1 MSGAVEA
8 GALSGGPGLPD
19 PELINSREELA
30 TALTALRQA
39 ADLSVREVVAASG
52 VPHGTVSGWMS
63 GQHAPVGAYRDRFD
77 AVLVACGVRDPLER
91 ALWWEAAGRARQT
104 RSTRG
109 ADGRP
114 PYQGLQPFEAGDSA
128 WFFGRDA
135 LIDRALAELVRL
147 SERGPG
153 GPAAIMTVIGASGS
167 GKSSLIRAG
176 IIPALGRPAPA
187 GTEPVLDNWRAVLM
201 TPGAHPNETLAALTV
216 KRQTVLC
223 IDQFEELWTQVES
236 ETERTAFLESLL
248 NLAEPGQAWIVLIG
262 LRADF
267 YGAASRR
274 PELHE
279 ALQESQL
286 LVGPMTNDELRAAI
300 LEPARRAG
308 ARIEEDLVKVLLGDL
323 ASRSVTEAHDPGALP
338 LLSHALLATWERSNR
353 RRLSVSDYYATGGIA
368 GAIEQAAESTYERLD
383 NDQQAC
389 VARLFLRLINLD
401 GETITR
407 RRLQLSEV
415 LDDSASDEAMA
426 AAVDA
431 FCAARLLTRNVDSI
445 EITHEALITAWPRL
459 HGWISANRAGLVIH
473 RRVTIAARLWAASG
487 RDEDHLLPAARL
499 ASWREWERLEGD
511 SIQLNRQERDF
522 LDASETFHV
531 RAREQLE
538 RQHRSRRRLGTVAFV
553 LAVLCALLA
562 VATTGAYLNARRF
575 RADAETAR
583 DEARSRQV
591 ALEAAKLR
599 TEDPALS
606 SQLALAA
613 YRISPTLEARS
624 ALLDATAVWTPTRI
638 LGHPGPIQVRSS
650 PHAAMLATADAA
662 GQVRLFSTAESTPKP
677 IHSFAAAP
685 AGRDDLYALAWSD
698 DGRLLAVGGQSAPT
712 VWDVADPSAPKL
724 VRTLP
729 LDVTTYALAFLPRSH
744 ALLAG
749 TSDGR
754 VVGWSDPARSR
765 SRTLVDG
772 VAEGVSAIAVS
783 PDGRRLA
790 VAGAANRLE
799 VWRLEDSA
807 PDRLGA
813 LDRSTGALPNGR
825 GLSVAFSPDGGEVAV
840 GTVGGEIRRWRVSGN
855 GLRALTTLVGFTS
868 FVNAVAYQVDE
879 RRLVAGSSDQTT
891 AVYDLASAR
900 RLSTMPG
907 PAIVVSVEVVADR
920 IITASTDGT
929 TRLWRLPDPTTHDA
943 TGPGWQL
950 SVSTDQHLL
959 AEATGRGDGTL
970 RLYDLGESGH
980 PDRHQ
985 AVSPPATDGPISGT
999 GALSSDGALLAGGT
1013 VRGRI
1018 VLWGVN
1024 QGAVTELS
1032 SVTHAEPSETG
1043 APASQLQAL
1052 AISPDN
1058 RRMASVD
1065 ATRSHAVLWDIAN
1078 PMSPT
1083 RESMKL
1089 TAGAIALALAFS
1101 PNSRLLAVGD
1111 ANDQARLWDVADP
1124 ARPRLLA
1131 QLGGFDDDVNAVA
1144 FAPDG
1149 RLLAA
1154 GSADRTIRIWDV
1166 SRPDQPRELTHLSG
1180 PEASVS
1186 SVAFSSDSTRLAAG
1200 SSDGSLW
1207 LYDLRQP
1214 ATPATLATL
1223 GAAQQRVNDARF
1235 LGEDSELVGTGS
1247 SGTLRFWRTDPQ
1259 VAIAEVCGRRGD
1271 PIDAREWNR
1280 YLTGIPIRPICP

>member
-1 MSGAVEA
+1 V
-8 GALSGGPGLPD
+8 
-19 PELINSREELA
+19 
-30 TALTALRQA
+30 T
-39 ADLSVREVVAASG
+39 
-52 VPHGTVSGWMS
+52 
-63 GQHAPVGAYRDRFD
+63 
-77 AVLVACGVRDPLER
+77 DPLDR
-91 ALWWEAAGRARQT
+91 ALWREAAGRARQT

-114 PYQGLQPFEAGDSA
+114 PYQGLHPFEAGDSA

-135 LIDRALAELVRL
+135 LIDRALAELVAL
-147 SERGPG
+147 SERQHG

-176 IIPALGRPAPA
+176 IIPSLGRRPAA
-187 GTEPVLDNWRAVLM
+187 GSEPVLDGWRALLM

-236 ETERTAFLESLL
+236 ETERTSFLESLL
-248 NLAEPGQAWIVLIG
+248 SLAEPGQAWIVLIG

-274 PELHE
+274 RELHE
-279 ALQESQL
+279 ALQETQL
-286 LVGPMTNDELRAAI
+286 LVGPMTNEELRSAI

-308 ARIEEDLVKVLLGDL
+308 ARVEEDLVKVLLGDL
-323 ASRSVTEAHDPGALP
+323 ASRSGTEAHDPGALP

-383 NDQQAC
+383 TEQRAC

-401 GETITR
+401 GEMVTR

-431 FCAARLLTRNVDSI
+431 FCDARLLTRNVDSI

-473 RRVTIAARLWAASG
+473 RRVTSAARLWAASG
-487 RDEDHLLPAARL
+487 GDEDHLLPAARL
-499 ASWREWERLEGD
+499 ASWREWERLEGN

-522 LDASETFHV
+522 LAASEAFHV
-531 RAREQLE
+531 RASEQRE
-538 RQHRSRRRLGTVAFV
+538 RQDRSRRTLGTVAFV

-562 VATTGAYLNARRF
+562 IATTGAYLNARRY

-591 ALEAAKLR
+591 ALEAARLR
-599 TEDPALS
+599 TKDPALS

-624 ALLDATAVWTPTRI
+624 ALLDATAVWSPTRI
-638 LGHPGPIQVRSS
+638 LGHPGPIQARSS
-650 PHAAMLATADAA
+650 PHTAMLATADAA
-662 GQVRLFSTAESTPKP
+662 GEVRLFSTVESTPKP
-677 IHSFAAAP
+677 IVSFAAAP
-685 AGRDDLYALAWSD
+685 AGRPDLYALAWSE
-698 DGRLLAVGGQSAPT
+698 DGRLLAVGGRAAPT
-712 VWDVADPSAPKL
+712 VWDVADPADPKL
-724 VRTLP
+724 IRTLP

-754 VVGWSDPARSR
+754 VVGWSDPARSLP
-765 SRTLVDG
+765 STVVDG
-772 VAEGVSAIAVS
+772 IAEGVSAIAVS

-790 VAGAANRLE
+790 VTGAAHRLE
-799 VWRLEDSA
+799 VWRLDDSG
-807 PDRLGA
+807 RLGA
-813 LDRSTGALPNGR
+813 LDRSTGPLPSGR

-840 GTVGGEIRRWRVSGN
+840 GTVGGEIRRWRVSGSN
-855 GLRALTTLVGFTS
+855 LRALTTLVGFTS
-868 FVNAVAYQVDE
+868 FVNAVAYQGDE

-900 RLSTMPG
+900 RLSSIPG

-920 IITASTDGT
+920 IVTASTDGT
-929 TRLWRLPDPTTHDA
+929 TRLWPLPDPTTHDA
-943 TGPGWQL
+943 VGPGWQL
-950 SVSTDQHLL
+950 GVSTDQHLL
-959 AEATGRGDGTL
+959 VEATGRGDGTL
-970 RLYDLGESGH
+970 RLYDLDRSGR
-980 PDRHQ
+980 PERHQ
-985 AVSPPATDGPISGT
+985 VVSPAVADGPISGT
-999 GALSSDGALLAGGT
+999 AALSSDGTLLAGGT

-1024 QGAVTELS
+1024 QGAATELS
-1032 SVTHAEPSETG
+1032 AVSHAVPSRTEV
-1043 APASQLQAL
+1043 PASQLQAL

-1058 RRMASVD
+1058 HRMASID
-1065 ATRSHAVLWDIAN
+1065 ATRAHAVLWDIAS
-1078 PMSPT
+1078 PMSPA
-1083 RESMKL
+1083 REPRML
-1089 TAGAIALALAFS
+1089 TAGAIALSLAFS
-1101 PNSRLLAVGD
+1101 PDNGLLAVGD
-1111 ANDQARLWDVADP
+1111 ASDETRLWDVADP
-1124 ARPRLLA
+1124 ADPQLVA
-1131 QLGGFDDDVNAVA
+1131 QLGAFEDDVNAVA

-1154 GSADRTIRIWDV
+1154 GSADRTIRLWDV
-1166 SRPDQPRELTHLSG
+1166 SRPDQPRELAHFGG

-1186 SVAFSSDSTRLAAG
+1186 SVSFSSDSSQLAAG
-1200 SSDGSLW
+1200 SSDGRVW
-1207 LYDLRQP
+1207 LYDLGRP
-1214 ATPATLATL
+1214 DAPVTVATL
-1223 GAAQQRVNDARF
+1223 GAADERVNDAEF
-1235 LGEDSELVGTGS
+1235 IGDNSGLVGTGP
-1247 SGTLRFWRTDPQ
+1247 SGSLRFWQTDPE
-1259 VAIAEVCGRRGD
+1259 VAAAQVCGHRGD

-1280 YLTGIPIRPICP
+1280 YLTGIPVRPICPE

>member
-1 MSGAVEA
+1 MSD
-8 GALSGGPGLPD
+8 ALGTDARSGPALPD

-39 ADLSVREVVAASG
+39 ANLSIREVVAASG

-77 AVLVACGVRDPLER
+77 AVLAACGVSDPLDR

-114 PYQGLQPFEAGDSA
+114 PYQGLQPFEAADSA
-128 WFFGRDA
+128 WFFGRET
-135 LIDRALAELVRL
+135 LIDRALDELVRL
-147 SERGPG
+147 SGRDRG

-187 GTEPVLDNWRAVLM
+187 GSEPVLDNWRAVLM
-201 TPGAHPNETLAALTV
+201 TPGAHPNESLAALTV

-279 ALQESQL
+279 ALQETQL

-383 NDQQAC
+383 GDQQAC

-415 LDDSASDEAMA
+415 LDDSASDQAMA

-431 FCAARLLTRNVDSI
+431 YCDARLLTRNVDSI

-473 RRVTIAARLWAASG
+473 RRVTTAARLWAASG

-511 SIQLNRQERDF
+511 SIQLNRQERNF

-531 RAREQLE
+531 RASEQRE

-562 VATTGAYLNARRF
+562 IATTGAYLNARRY

-638 LGHPGPIQVRSS
+638 LGHPGPIQARSS
-650 PHAAMLATADAA
+650 PHTALLATADAT
-662 GQVRLFSTAESTPKP
+662 GEVRLFSTAEPTPKP
-677 IHSFAAAP
+677 IRSFAAAP
-685 AGRDDLYALAWSD
+685 AGRPDLYALAWSD

-712 VWDVADPSAPKL
+712 VWDVADPAAPKL

-729 LDVTTYALAFLPRSH
+729 LDVTTYALAFLPHSH

-749 TSDGR
+749 TADGR
-754 VVGWSDPARSR
+754 VVGWSDPARSQL
-765 SRTLVDG
+765 STLVDDI
-772 VAEGVSAIAVS
+772 AEGVSAIAVS

-790 VAGAANRLE
+790 VTGAANRLE
-799 VWRLEDSA
+799 VWRLEDSSA
-807 PDRLGA
+807 EPLA
-813 LDRSTGALPNGR
+813 VLDRSTGVLPSGR
-825 GLSVAFSPDGGEVAV
+825 GLSVDFSPDGGEVAV
-840 GTVGGEIRRWRVSGN
+840 GTVGGEIRRWRVSGS

-868 FVNAVAYQVDE
+868 YVNAVAYQVDD

-900 RLSTMPG
+900 RLSSMPG

-929 TRLWRLPDPTTHDA
+929 TRLWPLPDPTTHDA
-943 TGPGWQL
+943 VGPGWQL
-950 SVSTDQHLL
+950 SVSADQRLL
-959 AEATGRGDGTL
+959 AEATGRGDGTI
-970 RLYDLGESGH
+970 RLYDLDEAGH
-980 PDRHQ
+980 PDRHEV
-985 AVSPPATDGPISGT
+985 VSPAASDGPISGT
-999 GALSSDGALLAGGT
+999 GTLSSDGTLLAGGT
-1013 VRGRI
+1013 VRGRV

-1024 QGAVTELS
+1024 QGAGTELS
-1032 SVTHAEPSETG
+1032 SVTHAEPSE
-1043 APASQLQAL
+1043 AEASASQLQAL
-1052 AISPDN
+1052 AISPDD

-1065 ATRSHAVLWDIAN
+1065 ATRAHAVLWDIAN

-1083 RESMKL
+1083 RGSMKL

-1101 PNSRLLAVGD
+1101 PDSRLLAVGD
-1111 ANDQARLWDVADP
+1111 ANDEARLWDVADP
-1124 ARPRLLA
+1124 AQPRLLA
-1131 QLGGFDDDVNAVA
+1131 QLVGFDDDVNAVA

-1149 RLLAA
+1149 QLLAV
-1154 GSADRTIRIWDV
+1154 GSADRTIRIWDL

-1186 SVAFSSDSTRLAAG
+1186 SVAFSSDSTMLAAG

-1207 LYDLRQP
+1207 LYDLGQP
-1214 ATPATLATL
+1214 AAPVTLATL
-1223 GAAQQRVNDARF
+1223 GAAEERVNDARF
-1235 LGEDSELVGTGS
+1235 LAGDSELVGTGP
-1247 SGTLRFWRTDPQ
+1247 SGSLRFWQTDPQ
-1259 VAIAEVCGRRGD
+1259 VAVTQVCGRRGD